1 MGNIDRIFALKLLGF
16 AFSGF
21 GLILF
26 LLMVTTLSER
36 KTIVI
41 CITEGGLFDTQIYTR
56 SYLLT
61 DPRTMRTTT
70 YVPILMFTV
79 LLISSIMFPIFLVL
93 ILKEWKKRRISR
105 DSIIPPELD

>member
-1 MGNIDRIFALKLLGF
+1 MGNIDRIFALKLLGC

-36 KTIVI
+36 KMIVI

-79 LLISSIMFPIFLVL
+79 LLMSSITFPIFLVL
-93 ILKEWKKRRISR
+93 ILREWNKRRTSK
-105 DSIIPPELD
+105 DPNIPPKVN

>member
-1 MGNIDRIFALKLLGF
+1 VGNIDRIFALKLLGF
-16 AFSGF
+16 AFSGI

-26 LLMVTTLSER
+26 LLMVTVTLSGKE
-36 KTIVI
+36 TIVI

-93 ILKEWKKRRISR
+93 ILREWNKRRTSK
-105 DSIIPPELD
+105 DSMHA